1 MSREAIFKKIRSAL
15 GAEENA
21 SRRNDAVTARIAAG
35 ARNLIPA
42 RAAKPRDELIRQFVS
57 FLEGQSAKVVMLE
70 KAEAVPEAVA
80 TYLREANLPQAVRMG
95 SDPWLTWLPWREA
108 GSLTV
113 ENGRA
118 EADDAV
124 GISHALAGIS
134 ETGTLVLASGADN
147 PVTVSFLPENH
158 IIVLDAATIVGSLE
172 DGIALARSRLPGR
185 IMPRTLNL
193 ISGASR
199 TADIGG
205 RLVLGAH
212 GPRRLAVMIVGDGV
226 GA

>member
-1 MSREAIFKKIRSAL
+1 MSRTAILAKIRLAL

-21 SRRNDAVTARIAAG
+21 SQRNDAVTKRIATA

-42 RAAKPRDELIRQFVS
+42 RAVKPRDELVRQFIA
-57 FLEGQSAKVVMLE
+57 FLEGQSARVVTLE
-70 KAEAVPEAVA
+70 NAEAVPEAVA
-80 TYLREANLPQAVRMG
+80 AYLRAANLPQAVRMG
-95 SDPWLTWLPWREA
+95 NDPWLTWLPWREA
-108 GSLTV
+108 ASLTV
-113 ENGRA
+113 SNGPA
-118 EADDAV
+118 AADDSV

-158 IIVLDAATIVGSLE
+158 IIVLDAATIVGSME

-205 RLVLGAH
+205 RIVIGAH
-212 GPRRLAVMIVGDGV
+212 GPRRLAVMIV
-226 GA
+226 A